1 MSSRT
6 LTLLCTAFGAAG
18 SSGAVVDYTPF
29 LENVRVTSAS
39 PGGFG
44 ALRARLR
51 LSAAHTRLPRPELA
65 VLNGRVILRSGR
77 TCVYCGEIT
86 EAALSLDATGEGI
99 DLLAQGG
106 ANALADDP
114 QDAAYTAQTAQ
125 AIITAEFARR
135 SAYLAVDSDLT
146 AMLPNAPSAT
156 FSPFFD
162 GRTLEDILHE
172 LCDLLGDYTW
182 GVWDHPIHTDA
193 FGLPTWQLQVHPRDI
208 STVAYRAS
216 IADVVA
222 WRITPATTRA
232 YNGVT
237 LHYLDPA
244 AGPGAITVTDGR
256 LNGDLS
262 QGAAPF
268 RFRRFRRD
276 MGQRALTNAQ
286 ATALAN
292 QYLASFR
299 NVSNVIEVRLASV
312 RDARGIPL
320 PLPQVR
326 ADSNIAIPELLT
338 RAATFAATPGMV
350 VGTNLF
356 YIRQATYDEQRDQTP
371 TLTLLLD
378 QVADFAA
385 ADLTRLHYEEQLRQ
399 RSRRNNITV
408 QPSGLSVKGA
418 WSVIWGSS
426 SGGATWG
433 SGIAFPV
440 VLAAAPTSITFTTQ
454 TSTNANGGP
463 SAANFTV
470 WGCDVAVQ
478 ALAAGAGN
486 WVGLYTTIGN
496 CLREV
501 DATTR
506 TARHHCNVCDHLSSP
521 QTISI
526 LIEHGTLHGQPTY
539 AATCHQCGAREC
551 FNPTLTAIDEQHPDP
566 QRASNA
572 RSIRAMMALVG

>member
-1 MSSRT
+1 MATRAI
-6 LTLLCTAFGAAG
+6 TLLCTAYGAAG
-18 SSGAVVDYTPF
+18 SSGAVVDYTPY
-29 LENVRVTSAS
+29 LENLRVTNAS

-51 LSAAHTRLPRPELA
+51 LPAAHARLPRPELA

-77 TCVYCGEIT
+77 ACLYCGEIT
-86 EAALSLDATGEGI
+86 EAALSLDATGEGVDI
-99 DLLAQGG
+99 VAMGG
-106 ANALADDP
+106 ANALGDDP
-114 QDAAYTAQTAQ
+114 LDAAYTAQTAQ

-146 AMLPNAPSAT
+146 AVLPSAPTAT

-182 GVWDHPIHTDA
+182 GVWDHPTHTDA
-193 FGLPTWQLQVHPRDI
+193 FGLPTWQVQVHPRDI
-208 STVAYRAS
+208 STVAYQAH

-222 WRITPATTRA
+222 WRIAPAATRA

-237 LHYLDPA
+237 LHYLDPV
-244 AGPGAITVTDGR
+244 AGPGAISVTDSR

-299 NVSNVIEVRLASV
+299 NISNVIEVRLSAV
-312 RDARGIPL
+312 RDARGVPVS
-320 PLPQVR
+320 LPQVR

-350 VGTNLF
+350 AGTNLF
-356 YIRQATYDEQRDQTP
+356 YIRQATYDEQRGQTP

-385 ADLTRLHYEEQLRQ
+385 ADLTRLRYEEQLRQ

-426 SGGATWG
+426 SAGVTWG
-433 SGIAFPV
+433 SGIAFPAI
-440 VLAAAPTSITFTTQ
+440 LAAAPTSITFTTQ
-454 TSTNANGGP
+454 TSTNVNGGP
-463 SAANFTV
+463 SVSNFTV

-478 ALAAGAGN
+478 ALAAAAGN
-486 WVGLYTTIGN
+486 WVGLYTTNGN

-501 DATTR
+501 DAATR
-506 TARHHCNVCDHLSSP
+506 TARHHCNICDYLSPP
-521 QTISI
+521 QAIST
-526 LIEHGTLHGQPTY
+526 LIERGTLHGQPTY
-539 AATCHQCGAREC
+539 AATCQKCGAREC
-551 FNPTLTAIDEQHPDP
+551 FNPTLTLIDAQHPDP

-572 RSIRAMMALVG
+572 HAIRAMMALVG